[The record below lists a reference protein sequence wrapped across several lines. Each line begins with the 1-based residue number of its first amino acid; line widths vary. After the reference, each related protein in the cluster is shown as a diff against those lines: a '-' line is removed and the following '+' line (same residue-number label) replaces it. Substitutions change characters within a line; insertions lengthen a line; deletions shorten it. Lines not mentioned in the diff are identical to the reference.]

1 MTVTIRDLRVIC
13 TRPAGF
19 NLVIVRIDTSQ
30 PGLYGL
36 GCGTFTFRYEAV
48 ANVIEE
54 FLKPLLI
61 GRDVSRIEDIWQM
74 MHVSSYWRT
83 GPITNN
89 AIAGIDLALW
99 DIKGKMAQMPV
110 YNLLGGKVR
119 EAVPVY
125 RYAESGD
132 LEELTRQVKV
142 LMDDGAK
149 YIRIQG
155 AYTPDQVKALAPE
168 GSLDGYYIDP
178 KDYCHRTA
186 EMFRHIRKEVGYEVE
201 LVHDV
206 HERISPSQ
214 ALWLARELEP
224 YDLFFLEDIL
234 SPEQGGWFKN
244 IRSQTSTP
252 LAQGELF
259 TNPREWEDL
268 VTERRIDFMRAHIT
282 QIGGITPAR
291 KLAAFCEQ
299 FEVRMAWHGSPDMSP
314 LGHTVNLHM
323 DMAIHNFGVQ
333 EWPGMPE
340 VMRQMFPGCPWM
352 KGSYAYVNDRP
363 GWGLEFDEKIAAQY
377 PCSKEKTPWIEMRMP
392 DGSLG
397 RP

>member
-1 MTVTIRDLRVIC
+1 MTVTIRDIKVTC

-19 NLVIVRIDTSQ
+19 NLVIVRIDTSE

-61 GRDVSRIEDIWQM
+61 GRDVSRIQDIWQM
-74 MHVSSYWRT
+74 MYVSSYWRT

-89 AIAGIDLALW
+89 AIASIDLALW
-99 DIKGKMAQMPV
+99 DIKGKMAGMPV
-110 YNLLGGKVR
+110 YDLLGGRVR

-132 LEELTRQVKV
+132 LTELTRQVKA
-142 LMDDGAK
+142 LMEDGAR
-149 YIRIQG
+149 YVRIQG
-155 AYTPDQVKALAPE
+155 AYTPDKTQTLAPE
-168 GSLDGYYIDP
+168 GAQDGYYIDP
-178 KDYCHRTA
+178 KEYCRNTVA
-186 EMFRHIRKEVGYEVE
+186 MFRHIRQEVGYEVE

-206 HERISPSQ
+206 HERVSPSQ
-214 ALWLARELEP
+214 ALWLAKNLEP

-234 SPEQGGWFKN
+234 APEQGGWFQN
-244 IRSQTSTP
+244 IRSQTGIP

-259 TNPREWEDL
+259 TNPREWEEL
-268 VTERRIDFMRAHIT
+268 VKERRIDFMRVHIT

-314 LGHTVNLHM
+314 LGYAANLHM
-323 DMAIHNFGVQ
+323 DMAIHNFGIQ
-333 EWPGMPE
+333 EWPGIPDTL
-340 VMRQMFPGCPWM
+340 RQMFPGCPQM
-352 KGSYAYVNDRP
+352 KGSYGYVNDKP
-363 GWGLEFDEKIAAQY
+363 GWGIDFDEKMAAQY
-377 PCSKEKTPWIEMRMP
+377 PCSKVKTPWIEMRMP
-392 DGSLG
+392 DGSMG